1 VTAWHDS
8 GLFGEPEGLVGR
20 GSLVIKHHS
29 RIVLAAAAVL
39 ALCGT
44 PAEAASKEPKMKLKQ
59 VSEPPAQLTQGESF
73 EFTGVLKNVGR
84 QSSAATVSAAL
95 LSEGPKGVSRPSIG
109 RHALPLGEV
118 TIKVPGKGERGFTI
132 DAEVPSDA
140 RPGTYLQLVCVPRR
154 GTQGPDVCRVDR
166 DRVTVE
172 AAEFTPGGRS
182 LGDPLF
188 PQIGNGGYDVKH
200 YAIDLDYDPV
210 TNTFG
215 EGTSTTISAK
225 ATQSLSEFSLD
236 FQDLDV
242 SSVLVDGEEAEFEQV
257 EATSDLSPEP
267 DVIQP
272 MKLVVTPPE
281 GLPAGERFEV
291 VVSYTGTPVHVIDP
305 DLSSEGWIPACYT
318 VDLIETCDG
327 AFVVNEP
334 IGAQGWFPGN
344 NYPTDKATFDTAIS
358 VPTGKT
364 ALGIGELSARVDD
377 RAAGTT
383 TWSWSSDEP
392 AATYLT
398 TATVGDFIYTE
409 DELPEV
415 TTGRDLPVYNAVD
428 VSATPVQLDNVNA
441 SIRRMRGQLNFL
453 SERVFG
459 RYPFSSTGVVADRA
473 AGVGYALEVQTKPH
487 FSGSNSGP
495 SVGVN
500 TLLHEIAH
508 QWVGNSVSPE
518 TWREIWFNEGWATWL
533 TWYWD
538 FEDNSDTVSPA
549 EQFENLYA
557 STPDGEWEQAPALLD
572 DPAEL
577 FVPDFPV
584 YVRSAMTIEAYRRIV
599 GDETFFDFTR
609 ELADEFAYGNI
620 STGEFIEFAIDES
633 RLEGDDLE
641 LLGQFF
647 EQWLLVGAKPDILPE
662 DFD

>member
-1 VTAWHDS
+1 
-8 GLFGEPEGLVGR
+8 
-20 GSLVIKHHS
+20 VITHHS
-29 RIVLAAAAVL
+29 RIALAAAAVL

-44 PAEAASKEPKMKLKQ
+44 VAEAASKQPEVSLRQ

-73 EFTGVLKNVGR
+73 EIRGVVKNVGKR
-84 QSSAATVSAAL
+84 SAAATVTAAL
-95 LSEGPKGVSRPSIG
+95 LSQGPKGVSRPGVG

-118 TIKVPGKGERGFTI
+118 TVKVPGSEERRFTI
-132 DAEVPSDA
+132 DAAVPSEA
-140 RPGTYLQLVCVPRR
+140 RPGTYLQVVCVPRR
-154 GTQGPDVCRVDR
+154 GTKGPDVCTVDR

-172 AAEFTPGGRS
+172 AAHFTPGARS

-200 YAIDLDYDPV
+200 YAIDLEYDPA

-225 ATQSLSEFSLD
+225 ATQNLSELSLD

-257 EATSDLSPEP
+257 EAKPDLSPEP

-281 GLPAGERFEV
+281 GLPAGGRFEV
-291 VVSYTGTPVHVIDP
+291 VVSYAGTPVHVIDP
-305 DLSSEGWIPACYT
+305 ELSSEGWIPACYT

-364 ALGIGELSARVDD
+364 ALGMGELSARVDD
-377 RAAGTT
+377 PAAGTT

-392 AATYLT
+392 AASYLT

-415 TTGRDLPVYNAVD
+415 TSGRDLPVYDAVD
-428 VSATPVQLDNVNA
+428 VSATPVQLDSVNA

-459 RYPFSSTGVVADRA
+459 RYPFDSTGVVADRA

-495 SVGVN
+495 GVGVS

-518 TWREIWFNEGWATWL
+518 TWREIWFNEAWATWL
-533 TWYWD
+533 TWYWA
-538 FEDNSDTVSPA
+538 FEDNSSTTSPA
-549 EQFENLYA
+549 EQLESLYA
-557 STPDGEWEQAPALLD
+557 STPDEAWEQPPALLD

-577 FVPDFPV
+577 FVPAFPV
-584 YVRSAMTIEAYRRIV
+584 YTRGAMMIEAYRQIV
-599 GDETFFDFTR
+599 GENTFFDFTR
-609 ELADEFAYGNI
+609 ALADEFAYGNI
-620 STGEFIEFAIDES
+620 GTDEFIEFALDRS

-641 LLGQFF
+641 LLEHFF
-647 EQWLLVGAKPDILPE
+647 EQWLLAGAKPDIMPE
-662 DFD
+662 DF